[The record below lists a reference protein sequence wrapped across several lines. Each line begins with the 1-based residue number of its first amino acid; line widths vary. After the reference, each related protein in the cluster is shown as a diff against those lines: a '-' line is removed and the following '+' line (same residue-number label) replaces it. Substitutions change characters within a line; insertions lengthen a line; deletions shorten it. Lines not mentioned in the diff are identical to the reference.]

1 MTPRSKFIV
10 VPPRKAGL
18 AAKSSKAK
26 PLSFSAIHV
35 SLGECRVVGVR
46 LGDSGAWLA
55 DVVFGQT
62 RRTLQLTQ
70 DHWVTP
76 VSELVL
82 LAAYFPQTKPVAK
95 KSKASAVPDEGEP
108 KLGEERDD
116 DEEDGSDGQDD
127 SGASEP
133 TWL

>member
-10 VPPRKAGL
+10 LPPRKATL
-18 AAKSSKAK
+18 AVKGSKAK
-26 PLSFSAIHV
+26 PPSFSAIHK

-70 DHWVTP
+70 DHWLTP
-76 VSELVL
+76 VSEIVL
-82 LAAYFPQTKPVAK
+82 LAAYFPQAKPVVK
-95 KSKASAVPDEGEP
+95 KSKTKDVLDEGES
-108 KLGEERDD
+108 ESAD
-116 DEEDGSDGQDD
+116 
-127 SGASEP
+127 ASEDDGNASEEV
-133 TWL
+133 TDLEAV